1 MTKTQQPELPALLP
15 CPFCGA
21 GEHQIRENGRMWSG
35 MRFTE
40 PASVT
45 VHHWCEK
52 PDGQPQSVVTI
63 TGRDE
68 ASAIGLWNAR
78 AKAAVLADRESR
90 KPWFFKQMAPSN
102 TILAVEPDGTEHV
115 VKSGHGAAFDA
126 LFNRMIEALS
136 APSKAEGNG

>member
-1 MTKTQQPELPALLP
+1 MELNMTTPQQPELPALLP

-78 AKAAVLADRESR
+78 TQAAVLADRESR
-90 KPWFFKQMAPSN
+90 KVVAWRYMPSP
-102 TILAVEPDGTEHV
+102 TWGEYVITQDPKVAEVARSMGVDVEELTV
-115 VKSGHGAAFDA
+115 GAT
-126 LFNRMIEALS
+126 
-136 APSKAEGNG
+136 SKVEDKT